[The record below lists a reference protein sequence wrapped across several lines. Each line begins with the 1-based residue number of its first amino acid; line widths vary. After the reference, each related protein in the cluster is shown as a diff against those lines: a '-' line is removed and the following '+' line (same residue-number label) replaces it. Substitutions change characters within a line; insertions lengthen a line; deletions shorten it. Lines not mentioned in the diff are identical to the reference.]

1 MNVEVLKRMAMIV
14 WFAAGMIAL
23 TFAVLIGPNFFPL
36 SVKSDR
42 VYLTKPFKLLDQNGR
57 VVTEQDFRK
66 KPTAWFF
73 GFTHCPDVCPTTL
86 SDLTV
91 VLKRLGPEG
100 DKLNVV
106 FVTVD
111 PERDTPEVLKEYLS
125 SFDPRIIGLTG
136 SREAI
141 DAMTKGHSVHQATVP
156 SANGG
161 YMMEHSPQVLMTT
174 TDARFVGTIDHQ
186 DPMETQVQKIRKLL
200 REK

>member
-1 MNVEVLKRMAMIV
+1 
-14 WFAAGMIAL
+14 MIAL
-23 TFAVLIGPNFFPL
+23 AFAVLIGPDFFPI

-42 VYLTKPFKLLDQNGR
+42 VYLTKPFKLLDQNRR
-57 VVTEQDFRK
+57 VVTDQDFRT

-106 FVTVD
+106 FGTVD
-111 PERDTPEVLKEYLS
+111 PERDTPEVLKEYLA

-141 DAMTKGHSVHQATVP
+141 DAMTKGTLSTRRRCSRLTAATW
-156 SANGG
+156 
-161 YMMEHSPQVLMTT
+161 
-174 TDARFVGTIDHQ
+174 
-186 DPMETQVQKIRKLL
+186 
-200 REK
+200 